1 MKGNCNTGNSISVLH
16 YLMCVVIFV
25 QVTVHV
31 SDSEDE
37 DEEEIFDEEGGE
49 GDGGEGGGGGR
60 GDPEAG
66 GKGYPV
72 DNGPPTSC
80 IVPIYRYL
88 KSLYNICEVF
98 GWLRVY

>member
-1 MKGNCNTGNSISVLH
+1 MD
-16 YLMCVVIFV
+16 VVHPV

-37 DEEEIFDEEGGE
+37 DEEEIFDEEGGD
-49 GDGGEGGGGGR
+49 GDGGEGGGGGGR
-60 GDPEAG
+60 GGDPESG

-80 IVPIYRYL
+80 IVPIYRYVE
-88 KSLYNICEVF
+88 LYIFRIVKK
-98 GWLRVY
+98 